1 MSKEYKQK
9 PLEQIHEELFE
20 AGLTPNEIKQHIMD
34 VTWFRYLD
42 TLTPFEAIFRQTAV
56 PQASH
61 SHGDTIDDDWLEE
74 AMTPEELEYVEEAI
88 AERER
93 EKQEFE
99 QMKVDVKAIKDKWND
114 VLIEQ
119 YFSKMVA
126 DGSIGSNNEDGND
139 DLKDKD
145 SKSENNSKKE
155 KGE

>member
-9 PLEQIHEELFE
+9 PLEQIHEELFD

-42 TLTPFEAIFRQTAV
+42 TLNPFEAIFRQTAV
-56 PQASH
+56 PETSSSH
-61 SHGDTIDDDWLEE
+61 SQHYDDDWMGEE
-74 AMTPEELEYVEEAI
+74 MTPEEMEYVEEAI
-88 AERER
+88 AQQ
-93 EKQEFE
+93 EKKDKEFE
-99 QMKVDVKAIKDKWND
+99 QMKADIKAIKDKWND
-114 VLIEQ
+114 VLIEE
-119 YFSKMVA
+119 YLSKMTA

-145 SKSENNSKKE
+145 KKKPKEE

>member
-9 PLEQIHEELFE
+9 PLEQIHEELFD

-42 TLTPFEAIFRQTAV
+42 TLNPFEAIFRQTAV
-56 PQASH
+56 PQASYSH
-61 SHGDTIDDDWLEE
+61 SDTIDDNWLEE
-74 AMTPEELEYVEEAI
+74 EMTPEELGYVEEAI

-99 QMKVDVKAIKDKWND
+99 QLKADVKTIKDKWND
-114 VLIEQ
+114 VLIEE
-119 YFSKMVA
+119 YLGKMIA
-126 DGSIGSNNEDGND
+126 DGLIKLDNEDGND

-145 SKSENNSKKE
+145 SKSKKNSKKE
-155 KGE
+155 KE

>member
-1 MSKEYKQK
+1 MNKEYKQK

-56 PQASH
+56 PQASY
-61 SHGDTIDDDWLEE
+61 SHGDTIDDNWLEE
-74 AMTPEELEYVEEAI
+74 EMTPEELGYVEEAI

-99 QMKVDVKAIKDKWND
+99 QLKADVKTIKDKWND
-114 VLIEQ
+114 VLIEE
-119 YFSKMVA
+119 YLGKMIA
-126 DGSIGSNNEDGND
+126 DGSIGLDNEDGND

-145 SKSENNSKKE
+145 SKSKKNPKKE

>member
-20 AGLTPNEIKQHIMD
+20 AGLTPNEIKQHVMD

-42 TLTPFEAIFRQTAV
+42 TLTPFESIFRQTAV

-61 SHGDTIDDDWLEE
+61 SHGDTIDDDWLEAE
-74 AMTPEELEYVEEAI
+74 MTPEELGYVEEAI
-88 AERER
+88 AQQ
-93 EKQEFE
+93 EKKDKEFA
-99 QMKVDVKAIKDKWND
+99 QMKADMKEVKDKLND
-114 VLIEQ
+114 YLIDKHLYDVVIKHNIKED
-119 YFSKMVA
+119 K
-126 DGSIGSNNEDGND
+126 DGND

-145 SKSENNSKKE
+145 SKSKNNSKKE

>member
-61 SHGDTIDDDWLEE
+61 SHGDTIDDNWLEE
-74 AMTPEELEYVEEAI
+74 EMTPEELEYVEEAI
-88 AERER
+88 AHQ
-93 EKQEFE
+93 EKKNKEFE
-99 QMKVDVKAIKDKWND
+99 QMKVDMKEVKDKLND
-114 VLIEQ
+114 YLIDKHLYDVVIKHNIKED
-119 YFSKMVA
+119 K
-126 DGSIGSNNEDGND
+126 DGNND
-139 DLKDKD
+139 SEDKGN
-145 SKSENNSKKE
+145 KGKTNSKKE

>member
-56 PQASH
+56 PQDSH

-88 AERER
+88 TQQ
-93 EKQEFE
+93 EKKDKEFE
-99 QMKVDVKAIKDKWND
+99 QMKVDMKEVKDKLND
-114 VLIEQ
+114 YLIDKHLYDVVIKHNIKED
-119 YFSKMVA
+119 K
-126 DGSIGSNNEDGND
+126 DGNND
-139 DLKDKD
+139 SKDKGNKD
-145 SKSENNSKKE
+145 KNNSKKE

>member
-1 MSKEYKQK
+1 MNKEYKQK

-56 PQASH
+56 PQAS
-61 SHGDTIDDDWLEE
+61 SHGDTIDDDWMEE
-74 AMTPEELEYVEEAI
+74 ELTPEELGYFEEAI
-88 AERER
+88 AQQ
-93 EKQEFE
+93 EKKDKEFE
-99 QMKVDVKAIKDKWND
+99 QMKADVKAIKDKWND

-119 YFSKMVA
+119 YFSKMTA

-139 DLKDKD
+139 DLKDK
-145 SKSENNSKKE
+145 E
-155 KGE
+155 